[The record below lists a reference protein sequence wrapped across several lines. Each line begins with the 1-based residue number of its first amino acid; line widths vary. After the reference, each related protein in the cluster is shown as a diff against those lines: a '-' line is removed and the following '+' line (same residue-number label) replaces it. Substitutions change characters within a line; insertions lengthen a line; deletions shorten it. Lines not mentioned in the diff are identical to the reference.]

1 MNLITTF
8 FLQLPFSFPTSR
20 LSSRPFQWFRASF
33 FTFFYLFCNSNYFL
47 LRREWTIV
55 EKAKKYFP
63 RYSVRHEI
71 CRSVFLDGASSRP
84 SQMGKCTA
92 ELKVGLL
99 MPMPDNN
106 SRKWAVPQEGVWGY
120 LHHAIHGG
128 TTQWI
133 FNRCAHC
140 CFANWSLISTSSSFS
155 GSCSSNCPYGDQG
168 SRSSNHGS
176 GAIISFYFSP

>member
-1 MNLITTF
+1 MSDKSPDHPPWIWSQHF
-8 FLQLPFSFPTSR
+8 FFNCLF
-20 LSSRPFQWFRASF
+20 PFQLLDFQADLFNGSEHPF
-33 FTFFYLFCNSNYFL
+33 LPFFYLFCNSNYFL

-106 SRKWAVPQEGVWGY
+106 SRKWATARRSLRLPSPRHTWRDDSVDIQPLCSLLFRQLITD
-120 LHHAIHGG
+120 LHLKFI
-128 TTQWI
+128 
-133 FNRCAHC
+133 
-140 CFANWSLISTSSSFS
+140 
-155 GSCSSNCPYGDQG
+155 
-168 SRSSNHGS
+168 
-176 GAIISFYFSP
+176 